1 MTEGELVLTFKPRRG
16 AAPIEARRVGR
27 GHLVG
32 EFELLTKDRSDK
44 GAPAVLPRLHSA
56 HCGSAG
62 GCKLLAVRRELFSHL
77 SDVFEPLSEEL
88 MTRADAHLEAT

>member
-1 MTEGELVLTFKPRRG
+1 MTFRPRRG

-27 GHLVG
+27 GHLIG
-32 EFELLTKDRSDK
+32 DTELLSADGT
-44 GAPAVLPRLHSA
+44 VLPRLHSA

-77 SDVFEPLSEEL
+77 SDVFEPLGEEL
-88 MTRADAHLEAT
+88 MQRADAHQEATLQH